1 MSTLR
6 VNAIQNSTGGD
17 LINSRGIARAWVNFN
32 GTGTSAIRT
41 SFNVSSITDV
51 STGRYTV
58 NFATAMA
65 DADYC
70 TIATAGSTTAGAA
83 YLDARVSGSPTTA
96 GVTVSSHIQN
106 SGNPTYSDVNIM
118 NVLIME

>member
-6 VNAIQNSTGGD
+6 VDAIQNRTGGD
-17 LINSRGIARAWVNFN
+17 LITAKGVARAWVNFN
-32 GTGTSAIRT
+32 GTGTAAIRT

-58 NFATAMA
+58 NFATALA

-83 YLDARVSGSPTTA
+83 YLDARVSGTPTA
-96 GVTVSSHIQN
+96 SGVTVSSHIQN